1 MTWKLVQ
8 TCASGLAVYCAMAA
22 ALAAAPTFIA
32 GTNPSQR
39 PDAPVVTEVIKP
51 EGWYARALTGIEPP
65 FPASL
70 RFLEDQGN
78 WYTPFTRPGM
88 LPPYD
93 PRGWHQDQ

>member
-22 ALAAAPTFIA
+22 AVSAAPTFIA